1 MNINTQVNC
10 MSKKKGQAKVTI
22 YPDWCKGCG
31 ICAAFCPAKV
41 MEVGT
46 DGKARV
52 LREEECINC
61 GFCELHCPDFA
72 ISVTPKSS
80 KGRKVDAS
88 PDPRAKMAAGPRQ
101 TDPGPE
107 ENVGTPNREEENGN
121 KKA

>member
-1 MNINTQVNC
+1 

-22 YPDWCKGCG
+22 YQDWCKGCG

-41 MEVGT
+41 LELWP
-46 DGKARV
+46 DGKAHV
-52 LREEECINC
+52 VREEDCINC

-72 ISVTPKSS
+72 ISVTPREISR
-80 KGRKVDAS
+80 RKTDAYGDARDEVVDPS
-88 PDPRAKMAAGPRQ
+88 AG

-107 ENVGTPNREEENGN
+107 ENVGTPNREDENGH